1 MASELA
7 GSQIT
12 TLMEALP
19 GIATVLRSPVADAMI
34 GMIRAAARL
43 KDFSMSEAD
52 ELIKYATRR
61 GLLGNDEGERV
72 LAEAAAAEQK
82 RAERLAE
89 RHQRESDKKAAA
101 AAPKPPAPKPVLAAK
116 PVPAPK
122 PAPAPKAVVA
132 TKAVAVAKPVAKA
145 KTAAKP
151 KPVVKAKPAARAP
164 ARKPMA
170 KAKKR

>member
-43 KDFSMSEAD
+43 KDFSMAEAD

-72 LAEAAAAEQK
+72 LAEALAAEQK
-82 RAERLAE
+82 RQERLAE

-101 AAPKPPAPKPVLAAK
+101 AAPKPAPPAP
-116 PVPAPK
+116 
-122 PAPAPKAVVA
+122 
-132 TKAVAVAKPVAKA
+132 KPVAKA
-145 KTAAKP
+145 KPVAKPKAVKVAKAAAKP
-151 KPVVKAKPAARAP
+151 KAVHHAKHAKPAAK
-164 ARKPMA
+164 KPVA

>member
-1 MASELA
+1 VASELA

-34 GMIRAAARL
+34 GMIRAAARV
-43 KDFSMSEAD
+43 KDFSMAEAD

-82 RAERLAE
+82 RQERITE
-89 RHQRESDKKAAA
+89 RHNREAEKKAAA
-101 AAPKPPAPKPVLAAK
+101 AAPKPVAKAPAAK
-116 PVPAPK
+116 PMSKSKPVKPVKAVKTAK
-122 PAPAPKAVVA
+122 PAKAA
-132 TKAVAVAKPVAKA
+132 ARKPVAKA
-145 KTAAKP
+145 AK
-151 KPVVKAKPAARAP
+151 R
-164 ARKPMA
+164 R
-170 KAKKR
+170 

>member
-1 MASELA
+1 VASELA

-43 KDFSMSEAD
+43 KDFSMAEAD

-72 LAEAAAAEQK
+72 LAEALAAEQK
-82 RAERLAE
+82 RQERLAE

-101 AAPKPPAPKPVLAAK
+101 AAPKP
-116 PVPAPK
+116 
-122 PAPAPKAVVA
+122 APAP
-132 TKAVAVAKPVAKA
+132 KPVAKA
-145 KTAAKP
+145 KAVAKAKPVKVVKAAAKP
-151 KPVVKAKPAARAP
+151 KAANHAKHAKPVAK
-164 ARKPMA
+164 KPVA
-170 KAKKR
+170 KAKRR

>member
-34 GMIRAAARL
+34 GMIRAGARL
-43 KDFSMSEAD
+43 KDFSMAEAD

-101 AAPKPPAPKPVLAAK
+101 AAPKA
-116 PVPAPK
+116 PAPK
-122 PAPAPKAVVA
+122 PAPAAKAVA
-132 TKAVAVAKPVAKA
+132 PTKAVAVAKPVAKA
-145 KTAAKP
+145 RTVAKP
-151 KPVVKAKPAARAP
+151 KAIVKAKPAAKAP
-164 ARKPMA
+164 ARKPAA
-170 KAKKR
+170 KAKRR

>member
-1 MASELA
+1 VASELA

-43 KDFSMSEAD
+43 KDFSMAEAD

-72 LAEAAAAEQK
+72 LAEVAAAEQK

-101 AAPKPPAPKPVLAAK
+101 AVPKPVAKPAVASKAVAAPKPVAK
-116 PVPAPK
+116 SK
-122 PAPAPKAVVA
+122 
-132 TKAVAVAKPVAKA
+132 AVAKP
-145 KTAAKP
+145 KT
-151 KPVVKAKPAARAP
+151 VVKAKAAAKAPVKKPA
-164 ARKPMA
+164 A

>member
-1 MASELA
+1 
-7 GSQIT
+7 
-12 TLMEALP
+12 MEALP

-43 KDFSMSEAD
+43 KDFSMAEAD

-101 AAPKPPAPKPVLAAK
+101 AVPKP
-116 PVPAPK
+116 PAPK
-122 PAPAPKAVVA
+122 PAPAPKA
-132 TKAVAVAKPVAKA
+132 AVAAPKSVAAPKPVAKA
-145 KTAAKP
+145 KAVAKP
-151 KPVVKAKPAARAP
+151 KAVVKTKPAAKAP
-164 ARKPMA
+164 AKKPAA

>member
-43 KDFSMSEAD
+43 KDFSMAEAD

-101 AAPKPPAPKPVLAAK
+101 AAPKPPAPKP
-116 PVPAPK
+116 
-122 PAPAPKAVVA
+122 APKAVAA
-132 TKAVAVAKPVAKA
+132 TKAVVPPKSVAKA
-145 KTAAKP
+145 KSVAKP
-151 KPVVKAKPAARAP
+151 KAVVKTKAAGRAPAKKPAA
-164 ARKPMA
+164 
-170 KAKKR
+170 KAKRR

>member
-1 MASELA
+1 VASELA

-43 KDFSMSEAD
+43 KDFSMAEAD

-72 LAEAAAAEQK
+72 LAEALAAEQK
-82 RAERLAE
+82 RQERLAE

-101 AAPKPPAPKPVLAAK
+101 AAPKPAAVPKAVAKAKAAPKPKAASKAAK
-116 PVPAPK
+116 PKAVNHAK
-122 PAPAPKAVVA
+122 PAKPAAK
-132 TKAVAVAKPVAKA
+132 KPVAKA
-145 KTAAKP
+145 K
-151 KPVVKAKPAARAP
+151 
-164 ARKPMA
+164 
-170 KAKKR
+170 KR

>member
-19 GIATVLRSPVADAMI
+19 GIATVLRSPVADAMV

-43 KDFSMSEAD
+43 KDFSMAEAD

-72 LAEAAAAEQK
+72 LAESLAAEQK
-82 RAERLAE
+82 RQERLAE

-101 AAPKPPAPKPVLAAK
+101 AVPKPT
-116 PVPAPK
+116 PAPK
-122 PAPAPKAVVA
+122 PAPAPKPVAKVKAAVKPKTVKVA
-132 TKAVAVAKPVAKA
+132 KVAKAAAKPAKAVKHAKPAAKKPVAKA
-145 KTAAKP
+145 K
-151 KPVVKAKPAARAP
+151 R
-164 ARKPMA
+164 R
-170 KAKKR
+170 

>member
-1 MASELA
+1 VASELA

-43 KDFSMSEAD
+43 KDFSMAEAD

-72 LAEAAAAEQK
+72 LAEALAAEQK
-82 RAERLAE
+82 RQERLAE

-101 AAPKPPAPKPVLAAK
+101 AAPKPAA
-116 PVPAPK
+116 
-122 PAPAPKAVVA
+122 APKAVA
-132 TKAVAVAKPVAKA
+132 KAKAAPKPKAASKAAKPKAVTHARHAKPAAKKPVAKA
-145 KTAAKP
+145 K
-151 KPVVKAKPAARAP
+151 
-164 ARKPMA
+164 
-170 KAKKR
+170 KR

>member
-1 MASELA
+1 VASELA

-43 KDFSMSEAD
+43 KDFSMAEAD

-72 LAEAAAAEQK
+72 LAEALAAEQK
-82 RAERLAE
+82 RQERLAE

-101 AAPKPPAPKPVLAAK
+101 AAPKPAA
-116 PVPAPK
+116 
-122 PAPAPKAVVA
+122 APKAVA
-132 TKAVAVAKPVAKA
+132 KAKAAPKPKAAPKAAKPKAVNHAKHAKPAAKKPVAKA
-145 KTAAKP
+145 K
-151 KPVVKAKPAARAP
+151 
-164 ARKPMA
+164 
-170 KAKKR
+170 KR

>member
-1 MASELA
+1 VGVLVASELA

-34 GMIRAAARL
+34 GMIRAAARI
-43 KDFSMSEAD
+43 KDFSMAEAD

-82 RAERLAE
+82 RQERLTE
-89 RHQRESDKKAAA
+89 RDGTRWEVDEAAYVA
-101 AAPKPPAPKPVLAAK
+101 FSGKRT
-116 PVPAPK
+116 
-122 PAPAPKAVVA
+122 VV
-132 TKAVAVAKPVAKA
+132 
-145 KTAAKP
+145 
-151 KPVVKAKPAARAP
+151 PVVKSDSDGSSALADARARLFDVLDGIAGGVFP
-164 ARKPMA
+164 PRPHDEMICRYCAYPSVCRKDYVDQE
-170 KAKKR
+170 

>member
-43 KDFSMSEAD
+43 KDFSMAEAD

-72 LAEAAAAEQK
+72 LAEVAAAEQK
-82 RAERLAE
+82 RQERLAE
-89 RHQRESDKKAAA
+89 RHQRETEKKAA
-101 AAPKPPAPKPVLAAK
+101 AAPKP
-116 PVPAPK
+116 
-122 PAPAPKAVVA
+122 
-132 TKAVAVAKPVAKA
+132 VAKAAPRPVAKA
-145 KTAAKP
+145 KPVKAVKAAKP
-151 KPVVKAKPAARAP
+151 ARAAVARKPAAKA
-164 ARKPMA
+164 
-170 KAKKR
+170 AKKR

>member
-1 MASELA
+1 MGVLVASELA

-43 KDFSMSEAD
+43 KDFSMAEAD

-72 LAEAAAAEQK
+72 LAEALAAEQK
-82 RAERLAE
+82 RQERLAE

-101 AAPKPPAPKPVLAAK
+101 AAPKP
-116 PVPAPK
+116 
-122 PAPAPKAVVA
+122 APAP
-132 TKAVAVAKPVAKA
+132 KPVAKA
-145 KTAAKP
+145 KPVAKP
-151 KPVVKAKPAARAP
+151 KPVVKAAKVAAKPKASNHAKHAKPAAK
-164 ARKPMA
+164 KPVA

>member
-43 KDFSMSEAD
+43 KDFSMAEAD

-72 LAEAAAAEQK
+72 LAEVAAAEQK
-82 RAERLAE
+82 RQERVAE
-89 RHQRESDKKAAA
+89 RHQREAEKKAAA
-101 AAPKPPAPKPVLAAK
+101 AAPKPVVKAA
-116 PVPAPK
+116 APK
-122 PAPAPKAVVA
+122 PAPKAKAVKA
-132 TKAVAVAKPVAKA
+132 AKPAKHAAKAVAR
-145 KTAAKP
+145 
-151 KPVVKAKPAARAP
+151 KPAAKA
-164 ARKPMA
+164 
-170 KAKKR
+170 AKKR

>member
-34 GMIRAAARL
+34 GMIRAAARI

-52 ELIKYATRR
+52 ELIKFATRR

-72 LAEAAAAEQK
+72 LAEVAAAEQK
-82 RAERLAE
+82 RQERIAE
-89 RHQRESDKKAAA
+89 RHQRESEKKAAA
-101 AAPKPPAPKPVLAAK
+101 AAPKPVAK
-116 PVPAPK
+116 AR
-122 PAPAPKAVVA
+122 
-132 TKAVAVAKPVAKA
+132 TVAKPKA
-145 KTAAKP
+145 
-151 KPVVKAKPAARAP
+151 VKAKPAKAAAKKP
-164 ARKPMA
+164 AA
-170 KAKKR
+170 KAKRR

>member
-1 MASELA
+1 VASELA

-43 KDFSMSEAD
+43 KDFSMAEAD

-72 LAEAAAAEQK
+72 LAEALAAEQK

-101 AAPKPPAPKPVLAAK
+101 AVPKPA
-116 PVPAPK
+116 APK
-122 PAPAPKAVVA
+122 PAPAPKAA
-132 TKAVAVAKPVAKA
+132 APRSAAAPKPVAKPKPAA
-145 KTAAKP
+145 KHVAKP
-151 KPVVKAKPAARAP
+151 KAVVKSKPAAKAP
-164 ARKPMA
+164 AKKPAA

>member
-43 KDFSMSEAD
+43 KDFSMAEAD

-72 LAEAAAAEQK
+72 LAEVTAAEQK
-82 RAERLAE
+82 RQERLTE
-89 RHQRESDKKAAA
+89 RHNREAEKKAAA
-101 AAPKPPAPKPVLAAK
+101 AMPKPVAK
-116 PVPAPK
+116 APAHK
-122 PAPAPKAVVA
+122 PAPAPKAKPAVKA
-132 TKAVAVAKPVAKA
+132 SKAAAKPAKAVAR
-145 KTAAKP
+145 
-151 KPVVKAKPAARAP
+151 KPA
-164 ARKPMA
+164 A

>member
-43 KDFSMSEAD
+43 KDFSMAEAD

-72 LAEAAAAEQK
+72 LAEVAAAEQK
-82 RAERLAE
+82 RQERLAE
-89 RHQRESDKKAAA
+89 RHQRETEKKAA
-101 AAPKPPAPKPVLAAK
+101 AAPKPVAKAAPRPTAKAKPVKAVKAAK
-116 PVPAPK
+116 PAR
-122 PAPAPKAVVA
+122 A
-132 TKAVAVAKPVAKA
+132 AVAR
-145 KTAAKP
+145 
-151 KPVVKAKPAARAP
+151 KPAAKA
-164 ARKPMA
+164 
-170 KAKKR
+170 AKKR